1 MIASSQA
8 TPLGTPQ
15 YRGRGPAHGTS
26 SVGRRRGQ
34 RWEADSEAPAPSAVY
49 GLNLEAG
56 QRVSASVR

>member
-1 MIASSQA
+1 MIASSQ
-8 TPLGTPQ
+8 PPGTPQ

-49 GLNLEAG
+49 GLNLDAG